1 MTTFLFVVTAFAF
14 GFTAGLAWRVNGGD
28 ADSEMTG
35 DSLTPLRCAQINA
48 TVIWCGIKG
57 LARAVA
63 LQLVTWY
70 VKLRNRV

>member
-1 MTTFLFVVTAFAF
+1 MTTIFLIAFCITA
-14 GFTAGLAWRVNGGD
+14 GFTAGLAWRWYDGH
-28 ADSEMTG
+28 ADSEIIG
-35 DSLTPLRCAQINA
+35 DRLTPLQCAQLNA

>member
-1 MTTFLFVVTAFAF
+1 MTTFLFVALAFAF
-14 GFTAGLAWRVNGGD
+14 GFTAGLAWRWYDGH
-28 ADSEMTG
+28 ADSEIIG
-35 DSLTPLRCAQINA
+35 DRLTPLRCAQLNA

-57 LARAVA
+57 LTRAVA